1 MDIKNN
7 KFKGINLSLSL
18 KLTLIVVTISAII
31 IFSLTYININEQAIS
46 LENVYTEKAVVIS
59 QAIDAAI
66 ENPDELQ
73 DKQKLQYYISSFK
86 SLNPEILNIN
96 INLPQNDE
104 LIVFSSTNQS
114 NIGNPSGFYNEF
126 SYNNNSVI
134 NIPIHNNNEHELIVI
149 TPLNLSGEI
158 FGSYEMLLSMTQ
170 SYNAFDV
177 QAKNLIMISIVSLF
191 ILVFSLL
198 FLIRKII
205 VKPITTFRN
214 ATKIIGEGNLDK
226 KIKIFSNDELGDLS
240 LAFNQMTDD
249 LKKSRNKIEEYNKIL
264 EGLLDQKDE
273 FIGQLG
279 HDLKNPLQPLVG
291 LLPVIIEK
299 EKDPKI
305 KEHLTI
311 INNNVEYMRTLI
323 LKTLELARLRSSNV
337 KFDMEDLDLRKE
349 VDDILLSQKIF
360 LDENLII
367 AENKIDDSVLINGDK
382 LRITELFKNL
392 INNAVKYTPDPG
404 GKIIIDA
411 KNENNF
417 VTISIKDTGIGM
429 TKDQISKVFDEF
441 YKADA
446 SANEMESTGL
456 GLSICKHIVEK
467 HGGEIWVDSA
477 GKGLGSTFYFTLKSI
492 D

>member
-1 MDIKNN
+1 
-7 KFKGINLSLSL
+7 
-18 KLTLIVVTISAII
+18 
-31 IFSLTYININEQAIS
+31 
-46 LENVYTEKAVVIS
+46 
-59 QAIDAAI
+59 
-66 ENPDELQ
+66 
-73 DKQKLQYYISSFK
+73 
-86 SLNPEILNIN
+86 
-96 INLPQNDE
+96 
-104 LIVFSSTNQS
+104 
-114 NIGNPSGFYNEF
+114 
-126 SYNNNSVI
+126 
-134 NIPIHNNNEHELIVI
+134 
-149 TPLNLSGEI
+149 
-158 FGSYEMLLSMTQ
+158 
-170 SYNAFDV
+170 
-177 QAKNLIMISIVSLF
+177 
-191 ILVFSLL
+191 
-198 FLIRKII
+198 
-205 VKPITTFRN
+205 
-214 ATKIIGEGNLDK
+214 
-226 KIKIFSNDELGDLS
+226 
-240 LAFNQMTDD
+240 MTDD

-367 AENKIDDSVLINGDK
+367 AENKIEDSILINGDK